1 MQTALPFLAL
11 MSNALIWGTIWWPF
25 RQLQALGVHP
35 VLGTAL
41 VYLILFG
48 GLLLLKPHAAK
59 IARHHPMLALLAFSG
74 VLIVMI
80 PPGASW
86 ASSARTWPSS
96 ATSCTPWAG

>member
-11 MSNALIWGTIWWPF
+11 MTNALIWGTIWWPF

-59 IARHHPMLALLAFSG
+59 IARHHLLWLAG
-74 VLIVMI
+74 GQHHVVD
-80 PPGASW
+80 
-86 ASSARTWPSS
+86 WPV
-96 ATSCTPWAG
+96 APA